1 MSLDEL
7 ASLGEFIG
15 GIGVLVTLVFVAVQ
29 LRQNTRAIQRS
40 NAREAGNA
48 LVATMHANN
57 TPVLTDIF
65 VRGSQ
70 DLASLS
76 PTERVQFDNI
86 IFTWLHGFEQEHF
99 ASRES
104 PYLEELLAPKRRVI
118 AANLSTPGGSQ
129 WWSERRL
136 WFTDY
141 FVGVVEELLATP
153 PEGAASASSVPETTE
168 LQR

>member
-7 ASLGEFIG
+7 ARLGEFIG

-29 LRQNTRAIQRS
+29 LRQNTQAIQRS

-48 LVATMHANN
+48 LITTMHANN
-57 TPVLTDIF
+57 TPVLSDIF
-65 VRGSQ
+65 VRGSH
-70 DLASLS
+70 DLESLS
-76 PTERVQFDNI
+76 PAERVQFDNSMS
-86 IFTWLHGFEQEHF
+86 TWLHCFEQEFF
-99 ASRES
+99 ASRDS
-104 PYLEELLAPKRRVI
+104 PYLEEILAPKRRVI
-118 AANLSTPGGSQ
+118 PANLSTPGGSQ

-153 PEGAASASSVPETTE
+153 PEGAELASSVPETTHPE
-168 LQR
+168 R

>member
-15 GIGVLVTLVFVAVQ
+15 GIGVLVTLVFVAAQ
-29 LRQNTRAIQRS
+29 LRQNTRAVQRG

-57 TPVLTDIF
+57 TPVLSDIF
-65 VRGSQ
+65 VRGSH

-76 PTERVQFDNI
+76 PAERVQFDNI
-86 IFTWLHGFEQEHF
+86 MYTWLHGFEQEHF

-104 PYLEELLAPKRRVI
+104 PHFEELLAPKRRI
-118 AANLSTPGGSQ
+118 IPANLSTPGGSQ
-129 WWSERRL
+129 WWSERRS

-141 FVGVVEELLATP
+141 FVGVVEELLAAP
-153 PEGAASASSVPETTE
+153 PKGSASASSVPQTTDH
-168 LQR
+168 QR